1 MKLNLEHNR
10 FVVPLIQLIQKKT
23 KLYNPTKR
31 NWKLFRQKLHLTGP
45 PEISAVLIVRG
56 WSSFQAY
63 NETAIPYA
71 FIMDIFYNAKEKVV
85 DLVFVITGV
94 FHDSLQIKTNNDQLE
109 AHSWICGLLFTPNQF
124 RPLQVLSENHA
135 LTNYNL
141 IFSFVIYYYRKELTS
156 LELMKKKLHH
166 LIKRVMNETE
176 KQHSQK
182 KWNFLLLRKKLSQI
196 FKFDLSYGNQ

>member
-94 FHDSLQIKTNNDQLE
+94 FHGSLQIKTNNDQLE

-156 LELMKKKLHH
+156 LKFNEKE
-166 LIKRVMNETE
+166 IISPDIASNKRDWKTT
-176 KQHSQK
+176 
-182 KWNFLLLRKKLSQI
+182 
-196 FKFDLSYGNQ
+196 

>member
-63 NETAIPYA
+63 NETAIPYV

-94 FHDSLQIKTNNDQLE
+94 FHGSLQIKTNNDQLE

-135 LTNYNL
+135 LTNCTL

-156 LELMKKKLHH
+156 LKF
-166 LIKRVMNETE
+166 NEKEIISPDKASDWKTT
-176 KQHSQK
+176 
-182 KWNFLLLRKKLSQI
+182 
-196 FKFDLSYGNQ
+196 